1 MTTTQQE
8 QPTPGLDF
16 LAGQVARMAAE
27 IQDIKEGQLDL
38 SRRVDQTR
46 EELNNRID
54 QARGEMSLRIDQTRE
69 ELGRRI
75 DDTNKKIDDTN
86 KKIDRMTWGL
96 FTITGAI
103 LAGLITYIIRS
114 FSGLPPG

>member
-1 MTTTQQE
+1 MATTQQE

-38 SRRVDQTR
+38 SRRIDQT
-46 EELNNRID
+46 
-54 QARGEMSLRIDQTRE
+54 RGEMSLRIDQTRE
-69 ELGRRI
+69 ELGRHI
-75 DDTNKKIDDTN
+75 DDTNRKIVDTN

>member
-1 MTTTQQE
+1 MATTQQE

-38 SRRVDQTR
+38 SRRIDQTR
-46 EELNNRID
+46 EELSN
-54 QARGEMSLRIDQTRE
+54 RIDQTRE

-75 DDTNKKIDDTN
+75 DDTNKKID
-86 KKIDRMTWGL
+86 RMTWGL
-96 FTITGAI
+96 FTIAGAI
-103 LAGLITYIIRS
+103 LAGLVTYIIRS

>member
-1 MTTTQQE
+1 MATTQQE

-16 LAGQVARMAAE
+16 LAGQVARMAVE

-38 SRRVDQTR
+38 SR
-46 EELNNRID
+46 
-54 QARGEMSLRIDQTRE
+54 RIDQTRE

-75 DDTNKKIDDTN
+75 DDTNRKIDDTN

-103 LAGLITYIIRS
+103 LAGLITYIVRS

>member
-27 IQDIKEGQLDL
+27 VQDIKEGQLDL
-38 SRRVDQTR
+38 SR
-46 EELNNRID
+46 RID

-75 DDTNKKIDDTN
+75 DDTNRKIDDTN

-103 LAGLITYIIRS
+103 LAGLLTYIVRS